1 MLIQFSFKNYK
12 SFRDETILDLTATRE
27 TELSFHVREVSGEKI
42 LPVAIIY
49 GANAS
54 GKSNVIEALKWM
66 RSFVLSSLN
75 YGEETKEERYYRPM
89 PFFLDN
95 KSIQEPT
102 SFEVYFTLPD
112 DDRVFNY
119 GFSLDKEG
127 VVEEWFN
134 QKSRTGRKYSPV
146 FYRTRSEIDLSGIE
160 AKHRD
165 NLRVALSGKTL
176 LVSLGAKLNVE
187 RLKPVFSFFVNSDIT
202 NFGDPLENTRLSKM
216 TPYHFSDDESVRK
229 SVVKFLSSFD
239 ESIVDFRVEEAIDQK
254 GAINIDAGHR
264 MNDSENIVFIP
275 FEEESAG
282 TRKMFALY
290 PFIKRMLETGGTL
303 FVDEL
308 NARLHPLLVRTLVQM
323 FVDPS
328 VNTNNA
334 QLIFTAHDSWQ
345 LYNGTFR
352 RDEIWFT
359 EKKKDGTSSLYSLA
373 DFILKEGTSVRWD
386 TNFQKNYLLGKYG
399 AIPSMKPFDLSNGKR
414 RES

>member
-1 MLIQFSFKNYK
+1 MLIQFNFKNYK
-12 SFRDETILDLTATRE
+12 SFKDETILDLTATRE
-27 TELSFHVREVSGEKI
+27 TELSFHVREVSGEKV

-54 GKSNVIEALKWM
+54 GKSNVIEALKCM
-66 RSFVLSSLN
+66 GTFVLKSLN
-75 YGEETKEERYYRPM
+75 YGEESKEEMYFRPT
-89 PFFLDN
+89 PFLFDN
-95 KSIQEPT
+95 ESIKEPT
-102 SFEVYFTLPD
+102 SFEVYFTLPN

-119 GFSLDKEG
+119 GFSLDEEG

-134 QKSRTGRKYSPV
+134 QKAKTGRKYNRV
-146 FYRTRSEIDLSGIE
+146 FYRSRDEIDLSGIE

-165 NLRVALSGKTL
+165 NLKVAISNRTL
-176 LVSLGAKLNVE
+176 LVSVGTKLNVE
-187 RLKPVFSFFVNSDIT
+187 RLKPAFSFFVNFDIT
-202 NFGDPLENTRLSKM
+202 NFGDPIENSRLSKV
-216 TPYHFSDDESVRK
+216 TPYHFCDDKEVRK
-229 SVVKFLSSFD
+229 NVVNFLSSFD
-239 ESIVDFRVEEAIDQK
+239 ESIVDFEVEEIRDQK
-254 GAINIDAGHR
+254 GIININAGHK
-264 MNDSENIVFIP
+264 MNGSGNIVYIP

-323 FVDPS
+323 FIDPN
-328 VNTNNA
+328 VNVNNA

-373 DFILKEGTSVRWD
+373 DFVLEEGTSVRWD

-399 AIPSMKPFDLSNGKR
+399 GIPSMKPFNLSDNKR